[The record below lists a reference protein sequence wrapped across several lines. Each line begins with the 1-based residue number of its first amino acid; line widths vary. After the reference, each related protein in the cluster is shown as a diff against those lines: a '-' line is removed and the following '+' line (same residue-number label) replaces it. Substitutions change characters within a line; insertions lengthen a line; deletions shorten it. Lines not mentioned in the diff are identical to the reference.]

1 MKLLSRLGIVTG
13 ASFYFVL
20 ALAAL
25 LFVPCM
31 VALAFTLLGFDLDW
45 SSWTTYLGIAL
56 ITAGLMLT

>member
-1 MKLLSRLGIVTG
+1 MKLFSRLGIATG

-25 LFVPCM
+25 LFVPGM
-31 VALAFTLLGFDLDW
+31 VALAFTLLGFDLAW
-45 SSWTTYLGIAL
+45 SSWKTYLGIAL